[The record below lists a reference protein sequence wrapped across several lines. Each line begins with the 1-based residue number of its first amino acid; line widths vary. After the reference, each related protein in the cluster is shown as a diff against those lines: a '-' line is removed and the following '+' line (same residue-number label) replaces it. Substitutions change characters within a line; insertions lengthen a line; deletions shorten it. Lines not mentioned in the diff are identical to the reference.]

1 VDVEHASYGLQ
12 ASRCDDQ
19 RNRLNLSLCVF
30 RRALGGGDGE
40 VRGRQIDSLDRLGSP
55 AAASDVAN
63 STFRQPFSH
72 YGSGRRWS
80 FSSGGRGTRRWGTM
94 LIAAS
99 PGEVK
104 VSGG

>member
-1 VDVEHASYGLQ
+1 VGAGEVGVEHASYGLQ

-19 RNRLNLSLCVF
+19 RNRLNHSLCVF

-63 STFRQPFSH
+63 STFRQFLFFALWIESTMEFQL
-72 YGSGRRWS
+72 RRSWHPTLGHDAD
-80 FSSGGRGTRRWGTM
+80 GGFAW
-94 LIAAS
+94 
-99 PGEVK
+99 
-104 VSGG
+104 